1 MAKQEKPE
9 SEEVIVKSK
18 ELFYRGQPLE
28 SLKALDVRECA
39 KYLPSRSR
47 RSVLRN
53 FQVIE
58 KFIKRCEKKISKK
71 KKIKTH
77 LRDIVIVPKMVGLIV
92 EVYNGKTFNPVNITN
107 NMIGHRLGEFSLTR
121 QKVSHGAPGIGAT
134 KSSAGVQK
142 K

>member
-1 MAKQEKPE
+1 MAEG
-9 SEEVIVKSK
+9 VIVKSK
-18 ELFYRGQPLE
+18 ELFYRGKSLE
-28 SLKALDVRECA
+28 SLKTLDVREVA

-58 KFIKRCEKKISKK
+58 KFTGRCEKKAAKN
-71 KKIKTH
+71 KKIRTH
-77 LRDIVIVPKMVGLIV
+77 LRDIVIVPKLVGLTIGI
-92 EVYNGKTFNPVNITN
+92 YNGKTFKDITITN

-121 QKVSHGAPGIGAT
+121 EKVQHGAPGIGST
-134 KSSAGVQK
+134 KSSAGAQK

>member
-1 MAKQEKPE
+1 MA
-9 SEEVIVKSK
+9 EEVIVKSK
-18 ELFYRGQPLE
+18 ELFYRGKSLE

-39 KYLPSRSR
+39 KYLPSRSK

-53 FQVIE
+53 FQTIE
-58 KFIKRCEKKISKK
+58 NFVKRCEKKQAKK

-77 LRDIVIVPKMVGLIV
+77 LRDIVVVPKMIGMTI
-92 EVYNGKTFNPVNITN
+92 EVYNGKTFNVVNITH

>member
-1 MAKQEKPE
+1 MA
-9 SEEVIVKSK
+9 EEVIVKSK
-18 ELFYRGQPLE
+18 ELFYRGK
-28 SLKALDVRECA
+28 SIDFLKSLDVRECA

-53 FQVIE
+53 FQSIE
-58 KFIKRCEKKISKK
+58 QFIKRCENKISKN

-77 LRDIVIVPKMVGLIV
+77 LRDIVVVPKLVGMTISI
-92 EVYNGKTFNPVNITN
+92 YNGKTFNDANITH

-121 QKVSHGAPGIGAT
+121 QKVSHGSPGIGAT
-134 KSSAGVQK
+134 KSSAAQK

>member
-1 MAKQEKPE
+1 MAKPEEQET
-9 SEEVIVKSK
+9 EEVVVKSK
-18 ELFYRGQPLE
+18 ELFYRGKSLD

-39 KYLPSRSR
+39 KYLPSRSK

-53 FQVIE
+53 FQAIE
-58 KFIKRCEKKISKK
+58 NFIKRCEKKQSKK
-71 KKIKTH
+71 KKIRTH
-77 LRDIVIVPKMVGLIV
+77 LRDLVIVPRMVGMTIGI
-92 EVYNGKTFNPVNITN
+92 YNGKAFNDVTITH

>member
-1 MAKQEKPE
+1 MAED
-9 SEEVIVKSK
+9 VIVKSK
-18 ELFYRGQPLE
+18 ELFYRGKSLE
-28 SLKALDVRECA
+28 ELKTLDVREVA

-58 KFIKRCEKKISKK
+58 NFVKRCEKKIAKK
-71 KKIKTH
+71 KKIRTH
-77 LRDIVIVPKMVGLIV
+77 LRDIVIVPRMVGMRIGI
-92 EVYNGKTFNPVNITN
+92 YNGKTFNDVTITN

-121 QKVSHGAPGIGAT
+121 QKVTHGEPGIGAT